1 MRFYKTRKHKEF
13 YMKRFAFSLVLTF
26 LVVSL
31 FAQNTAS
38 YGKLLRGD
46 LSDFAGYWVNGE
58 NKRIYL
64 RPNGTTYFQG
74 QEAGNFGKSTAGIY
88 SWNISLDDEPG
99 FGVMIL
105 PVGVDGFGDV
115 KTDTTKVR
123 LATGHEAPGSAEGY
137 YYRESQFPATHSTT
151 ENIRLRTGQDLSSVT
166 IKVLAK
172 GTKVLLYA
180 WGNEATIDGVFAM
193 WAYVYTIDGFEG
205 WCFSRYLQDTRN
217 Q

>member
-1 MRFYKTRKHKEF
+1 
-13 YMKRFAFSLVLTF
+13 MKKFAFSLVLTF
-26 LVVSL
+26 LAVSL

-38 YGKLLRGD
+38 YEKLLRGD

-58 NKRIYL
+58 NERIYL

-74 QEAGNFGKSTAGIY
+74 QEAGNFGKSTAGTY
-88 SWNISLDDEPG
+88 GWNISLDDEPG
-99 FGVMIL
+99 FFVMIL
-105 PVGVDGFGDV
+105 PVGVDGFYDV

-123 LATGHEAPGSAEGY
+123 LAAGHDVPGSAEGY

-151 ENIRLRTGQDLSSVT
+151 ENIKLRTGQDLSSAT

-172 GTKVLLYA
+172 GAKVLLYKS
-180 WGNEATIDGVFAM
+180 GNEATIDGISARWV
-193 WAYVYTIDGFEG
+193 YVYTIDGFKG
-205 WCFSRYLQDTRN
+205 WCFSGYLQDTRN